1 MKHTCLLLWLPILL
15 SCCNNTNNQEQRNK
29 IKDLEE
35 RIQKL
40 ERINANIKNKE
51 ITPELTPG
59 VLTTIGEPGS
69 LQNAKEIFGNE
80 VTQEG
85 DFFIY
90 DGDLY
95 KYNDTISDY
104 EWKWQEDQIVEHFI
118 ENTGGVGA
126 TIVDGIIT
134 FDGEKYIWNGKEYV
148 YWSPDYKGSS
158 PVLEEE
164 KSKYEEELS
173 SDSRYPNIENSNISS
188 KCSWCNDDVSMIE
201 SFRNDGHNIYR
212 LMDEGSYRAG
222 ELETLEKLL
231 GAEDE
236 DEFNSLKMAFAWVY
250 GGDFYCSRKCA
261 SHHDD

>member
-1 MKHTCLLLWLPILL
+1 MVRRKPIAKSFANRKRIIPTFSVVKNVRATTWCKCHAGGHLHGTLTLIKSMKYTCLILWLPILL
-15 SCCNNTNNQEQRNK
+15 SCCNNTNNQEQSNK

-40 ERINANIKNKE
+40 ERINANIKNEE
-51 ITPELTPG
+51 ITPEVTPG
-59 VLTTIGEPGS
+59 
-69 LQNAKEIFGNE
+69 
-80 VTQEG
+80 
-85 DFFIY
+85 
-90 DGDLY
+90 
-95 KYNDTISDY
+95 
-104 EWKWQEDQIVEHFI
+104 VEHFI

-134 FDGEKYIWNGKEYV
+134 YDGDKYIWNGKEYV
-148 YWSPDYKGSS
+148 DWTPDYKGSS

-164 KSKYEEELS
+164 KSKDEEELS

-212 LMDEGSYRAG
+212 LMDDGSYRVG
-222 ELETLEKLL
+222 ELEILEKLL
-231 GAEDE
+231 GEEDE

>member
-1 MKHTCLLLWLPILL
+1 MEIKTIVFIHTLTLIKSMKYTCLILWLPILL
-15 SCCNNTNNQEQRNK
+15 SCCNNTNNQEQSNK

-40 ERINANIKNKE
+40 ERINANIKNEE

-69 LQNAKEIFGNE
+69 F
-80 VTQEG
+80 
-85 DFFIY
+85 
-90 DGDLY
+90 
-95 KYNDTISDY
+95 
-104 EWKWQEDQIVEHFI
+104 EHFNK
-118 ENTGGVGA
+118 EVNGKGTDNDDGTFTAYGV
-126 TIVDGIIT
+126 TVKWD
-134 FDGEKYIWNGKEYV
+134 GKEYV
-148 YWSPDYKGSS
+148 HWTPNYKGSS
-158 PVLEEE
+158 TVLEEE
-164 KSKYEEELS
+164 KSKDEEELS
-173 SDSRYPNIENSNISS
+173 SDSKYPNIENSNISS

-231 GAEDE
+231 GEEDE